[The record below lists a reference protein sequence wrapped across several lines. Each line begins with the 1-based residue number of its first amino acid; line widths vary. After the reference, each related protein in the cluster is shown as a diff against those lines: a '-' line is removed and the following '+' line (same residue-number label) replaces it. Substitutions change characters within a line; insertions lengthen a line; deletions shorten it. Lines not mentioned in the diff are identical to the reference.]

1 MAAEL
6 QTFMARRGAKA
17 MTMLLLISCFALF
30 TRYYKF
36 ESSGSH
42 FRRAIFFRNDSSLLS
57 ENTPMNNIVSWTD
70 GNGATHQL
78 PLETIL
84 SKSFSLSSYSDQSQ
98 IIPYYYK
105 AEQNM
110 TGEDITI
117 VTLVTRNRIPNL
129 ARLATQYQG
138 PISAAIH
145 ISDDEEGEYTLDI
158 LQQAMERNVAMRKF
172 VDIHI
177 IRDEFDRELN
187 LWRNVAKLFAR
198 SEYVMQL
205 DIDFYPCTKIRE
217 SVLNNPKAMSL
228 LRSGEAALVIPAF
241 EFSKQEDGLDFR
253 TFPKNKPDLLKQYK
267 DNEIEMFH
275 SFWLPGHAPT
285 DYERWASLDK
295 QDNDIYPVT
304 TYQFSYEPYVIFK
317 NQGSPW
323 CDERFSGYGSNKA
336 ACLYEMYISGV
347 DYYVLPDDYIIHQ
360 THAYPDQAR
369 NVERYYNRRLYT
381 QFREEICIRLAR
393 RFIAQKK
400 WDDPISENLREEC
413 ASIKPYQRAIGRFV

>member
-6 QTFMARRGAKA
+6 QSYMARRGVKA
-17 MTMLLLISCFALF
+17 IMVLFMLSCLTLISKYYRQDTSSSYYRRALF
-30 TRYYKF
+30 Y
-36 ESSGSH
+36 
-42 FRRAIFFRNDSSLLS
+42 RNDSSLQQGQFNS
-57 ENTPMNNIVSWTD
+57 HFSWTD
-70 GNGATHQL
+70 GNGGLHQL
-78 PLETIL
+78 PIETVL
-84 SKSFSLSSYSDQSQ
+84 SKSFSLSSYSEQSQ

-105 AEQNM
+105 SEMNM

-138 PISAAIH
+138 PISTTIH

-158 LQQAMERNVAMRKF
+158 LQDAMDRNAAMRKY
-172 VDIHI
+172 VDIHV

-187 LWRNVAKLFAR
+187 LWRNIAKLFAR
-198 SEYVMQL
+198 TEYVMQL
-205 DIDFYPCTKIRE
+205 DIDFYPCTNIRE
-217 SVLNNPKAMSL
+217 SVLNNPKAMAL
-228 LRSGEAALVIPAF
+228 LQSGVAALVIPAF
-241 EFSKQEDGLDFR
+241 EYSKQEEGLDFR
-253 TFPKNKPDLLKQYK
+253 TFPKSKPELVKRYNE
-267 DNEIEMFH
+267 NEIEMFH

-285 DYERWASLDK
+285 DYERWVQQNKS
-295 QDNDIYPVT
+295 NSDIYPVT

-336 ACLYEMYISGV
+336 ACLYELYISGV
-347 DYYVLPDDYIIHQ
+347 DYYVLPNDFIIHQ

-400 WDDPISENLREEC
+400 WDHPKSENLRKEC
-413 ASIKPYQRAIGRFV
+413 ASIKPYQRAIGSFV

>member
-6 QTFMARRGAKA
+6 QSFMARRGAKPFMA
-17 MTMLLLISCFALF
+17 LILISCFALF
-30 TRYYKF
+30 SRYYSF
-36 ESSGSH
+36 DTNTSH
-42 FRRAIFFRNDSSLLS
+42 YRRALFYRNDSSLQQGQFNS
-57 ENTPMNNIVSWTD
+57 HFSWTD
-70 GNGATHQL
+70 GNGGIHQL
-78 PLETIL
+78 PIETVL
-84 SKSFSLSSYSDQSQ
+84 SKSFSLSSYSEQSQ

-105 AEQNM
+105 AELNL

-138 PISAAIH
+138 PISTTIH

-158 LQQAMERNVAMRKF
+158 LQQAMERNAAMRKF
-172 VDIHI
+172 VDVHVV
-177 IRDEFDRELN
+177 RDEFDRELN

-198 SEYVMQL
+198 TEYVMQL
-205 DIDFYPCTKIRE
+205 DIDFFPCTNIRQ
-217 SVLNNPKAMSL
+217 SVLNNPKAMNL

-241 EFSKQEDGLDFR
+241 EYSKQEEGLDYR
-253 TFPKNKPDLLKQYK
+253 SFPKNKPDLVKQYTDK
-267 DNEIEMFH
+267 EVEMFH

-285 DYERWASLDK
+285 DYERWTQQEKDAE
-295 QDNDIYPVT
+295 IYPVT
-304 TYQFSYEPYVIFK
+304 SYQFSYEPYVIFK

-336 ACLYEMYISGV
+336 ACLYELYISGV
-347 DYYVLPDDYIIHQ
+347 DYYVLPNDFIIHQ
-360 THAYPDQAR
+360 THAYPDEAR

-400 WDDPISENLREEC
+400 WDHPKSENLREEC